1 MKPLVLTFF
10 FLITFLDSYFYGQG
24 LEVYQSYFEPLII
37 PSILIY
43 YLISSRKKNP
53 LILLAFL
60 FVWVGDLLL
69 LIELSPVFLQ
79 WAVFCYWL
87 MQLCFIGV
95 YKNYLEG
102 YSYKAHLLGLL
113 FWGSYLDVFLNHVY
127 TSLGD
132 MKIHGIVFGL
142 TLSAFGSIAIME
154 LLVKVSRNF
163 FLLILGLL
171 VFSVRDVFLTY
182 NKKYFN
188 EDVFTFSIPILHGI
202 GFFIIIKAMLYFE
215 QEINSSYNRRSY
227 IKI

>member
-154 LLVKVSRNF
+154 LLGKVSRIF
-163 FLLILGLL
+163 FIDTMA
-171 VFSVRDVFLTY
+171 FSVFGT
-182 NKKYFN
+182 
-188 EDVFTFSIPILHGI
+188 
-202 GFFIIIKAMLYFE
+202 
-215 QEINSSYNRRSY
+215 
-227 IKI
+227 

>member
-24 LEVYQSYFEPLII
+24 LEEYQFYFEPLIV

-113 FWGSYLDVFLNHVY
+113 FWGSYL
-127 TSLGD
+127 
-132 MKIHGIVFGL
+132 
-142 TLSAFGSIAIME
+142 A
-154 LLVKVSRNF
+154 
-163 FLLILGLL
+163 
-171 VFSVRDVFLTY
+171 VFLTY

>member
-24 LEVYQSYFEPLII
+24 LEEYQFYFEPLIV

-102 YSYKAHLLGLL
+102 YSYKAHLLGLM
-113 FWGSYLDVFLNHVY
+113 FWGSYLAVFLNHVY

-132 MKIHGIVFGL
+132 MKIHGIVYGL
-142 TLSAFGSIAIME
+142 TLSAFGSIAILE
-154 LLVKVSRNF
+154 LLRKVSRKN

-188 EDVFTFSIPILHGI
+188 EDVFKFSIPILHGI
-202 GFFIIIKAMLYFE
+202 GFFIIIEAMLYFE
-215 QEINSSYNRRSY
+215 QEIDSSYNRRSY

>member
-1 MKPLVLTFF
+1 
-10 FLITFLDSYFYGQG
+10 
-24 LEVYQSYFEPLII
+24 
-37 PSILIY
+37 
-43 YLISSRKKNP
+43 
-53 LILLAFL
+53 
-60 FVWVGDLLL
+60 
-69 LIELSPVFLQ
+69 
-79 WAVFCYWL
+79 

>member
-1 MKPLVLTFF
+1 M
-10 FLITFLDSYFYGQG
+10 
-24 LEVYQSYFEPLII
+24 
-37 PSILIY
+37 
-43 YLISSRKKNP
+43 
-53 LILLAFL
+53 
-60 FVWVGDLLL
+60 GDLLL
-69 LIELSPVFLQ
+69 LIELSHVFLQ
-79 WAVFCYWL
+79 WA
-87 MQLCFIGV
+87 
-95 YKNYLEG
+95 
-102 YSYKAHLLGLL
+102 
-113 FWGSYLDVFLNHVY
+113 VFLNHVY

-132 MKIHGIVFGL
+132 MKIHVIVYGL

-154 LLVKVSRNF
+154 LLRKISRKN

-227 IKI
+227 IKT

>member
-24 LEVYQSYFEPLII
+24 LEEYQFYFEPLIV

-69 LIELSPVFLQ
+69 LIELSPVFL
-79 WAVFCYWL
+79 
-87 MQLCFIGV
+87 
-95 YKNYLEG
+95 
-102 YSYKAHLLGLL
+102 
-113 FWGSYLDVFLNHVY
+113 NHVY

-132 MKIHGIVFGL
+132 MKIHGIVYGL
-142 TLSAFGSIAIME
+142 TLSAFWSIAILE
-154 LLVKVSRNF
+154 LLRKVSRKN